1 MHVLIIQGSPR
12 KNSNTKKVTEKF
24 LNHLKTIIPD
34 LNITT
39 HTLTQKNIQFC
50 TGCYNCL
57 RKGLNTCPHNDDVL
71 PMYKQMKA
79 SDGIILTTPVYL
91 MHVTAQMKKF
101 LDRLSPLCHRPE
113 LQNQQGMAIVTT
125 GGIGEKTVG
134 KYLSDMLSIWGC
146 QSSEML
152 ALKTPPNKT
161 LGTDSI
167 QDHLPIIHKKAEH
180 YAKRLVSTTPPKPS
194 FTQLMQFRM
203 QKKIFTQPETKEI
216 FPADYHFWT
225 TRPYK
230 TYHVNARINPLTNMT
245 AALIEKI
252 MGPFI

>member
-1 MHVLIIQGSPR
+1 MNILIIQGSPR

-34 LNITT
+34 VNITT
-39 HTLTQKNIQFC
+39 HILSQKNIQFC

-57 RKGLNTCPHNDDVL
+57 RNGLNTCPYNDDVL

-79 SDGIILTTPVYL
+79 FDGIILASPVYL

-167 QDHLPIIHKKAEH
+167 QDHLPIIHKMVER
-180 YAKRLVSTTPPKPS
+180 YAKQLLSTTPPKPS

-203 QKKIFTQPETKEI
+203 QKKFSRNQKPKKS
-216 FPADYHFWT
+216 FLRT
-225 TRPYK
+225 TNFGL
-230 TYHVNARINPLTNMT
+230 TDRIKHTMLTHAST
-245 AALIEKI
+245 LSLT
-252 MGPFI
+252 